1 MPVNLTADMLVP
13 PFFALV
19 RSSHLPATLRTS
31 ALSLLALCATTSALA
46 VLPYATDLASA
57 MIDLVQVE
65 TVPIVRQPQTQPQ
78 PRTNATGTDG
88 EQTEHTKTPGAMV
101 EDVGEDEHAGEE
113 GSEDQAQKEVKPDE
127 KPKPDST
134 EFKPTTTSS
143 KIPPLRRAALHFL
156 ILLTRAYA
164 AQVDDASAMLSGSP
178 SISLSPSGSGT
189 RRTVYVLPPDVLRRA
204 RTTAAYVAATDEDGI
219 VRVMAGE
226 LVESLDGLA
235 EAMLGL

>member
-1 MPVNLTADMLVP
+1 MLVP

-31 ALSLLALCATTSALA
+31 ALSLLALCATTSILA

-65 TVPIVRQPQTQPQ
+65 TVPIARQRQARPQS
-78 PRTNATGTDG
+78 RTDVTSTDD
-88 EQTEHTKTPGAMV
+88 EQTKHSKTPGAMV
-101 EDVGEDEHAGEE
+101 EDVGEEDEHAGEE
-113 GSEDQAQKEVKPDE
+113 ESEDRTQKEVKPGE
-127 KPKPDST
+127 KSKPDST
-134 EFKPTTTSS
+134 QFKPTTTSS
-143 KIPPLRRAALHFL
+143 KIPPLRRAALHCL

-164 AQVDDASAMLSGSP
+164 AQVDDASALLSSSP
-178 SISLSPSGSGT
+178 SVSLSPSGPGT
-189 RRTVYVLPPDVLRRA
+189 RRMVYVLPPDVLRRA
-204 RTTAAYVAATDEDGI
+204 RTTAGYVAATDEDGI

-235 EAMLGL
+235 EVMLGL

>member
-1 MPVNLTADMLVP
+1 MLVP

-65 TVPIVRQPQTQPQ
+65 TVPIVRQPPAHTRS
-78 PRTNATGTDG
+78 RTNGTTTDG
-88 EQTEHTKTPGAMV
+88 EQSEHSKTPGAMV
-101 EDVGEDEHAGEE
+101 EDVGEEDEDAGAEE
-113 GSEDQAQKEVKPDE
+113 SEDQAQKEAKPNE

-178 SISLSPSGSGT
+178 SILLSPSGSGA

-235 EAMLGL
+235 EVMLGL